1 MIKRLASKAFT
12 AVCIV
17 FWLWVALS
25 YVNVLAT
32 RPNVPKWNFFKVLT
46 SHAES
51 KPLMEQSG
59 IAFHEWWKGQQKLVI
74 EPAYNYTAEDVEIMA
89 RIIESEA
96 GADYLPDS
104 TRYGVGSVFYNRII
118 SDRFPNTA
126 YEVAHQAGQYSPVG
140 SAVWYR
146 QPSDRALEIATDI
159 YEHGGIFPASVI
171 WQANFM
177 QGQGIYCYDNGIY
190 FCY

>member
-59 IAFHEWWKGQQKLVI
+59 IAFHEWLKGQQKLVI

-96 GADYLPDS
+96 GAD
-104 TRYGVGSVFYNRII
+104 
-118 SDRFPNTA
+118 
-126 YEVAHQAGQYSPVG
+126 
-140 SAVWYR
+140 
-146 QPSDRALEIATDI
+146 
-159 YEHGGIFPASVI
+159 
-171 WQANFM
+171 
-177 QGQGIYCYDNGIY
+177 
-190 FCY
+190 